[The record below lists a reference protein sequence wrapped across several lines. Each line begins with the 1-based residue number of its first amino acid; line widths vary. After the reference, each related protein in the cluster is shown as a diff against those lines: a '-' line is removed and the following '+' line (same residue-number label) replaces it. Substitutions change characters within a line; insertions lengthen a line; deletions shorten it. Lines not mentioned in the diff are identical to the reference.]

1 MASTPARRDQGKSE
15 RLDNTVHMSRKGD
28 IEPLSVEDA
37 LKLKEGY
44 VRRVFPGEYLQ
55 ASVRDVMRD
64 AAAGKARARTAL
76 KLLLANEYD
85 KGK

>member
-1 MASTPARRDQGKSE
+1 MGS
-15 RLDNTVHMSRKGD
+15 VSRKRE
-28 IEPLSVEDA
+28 IEALSVEEA

-64 AAAGKARARTAL
+64 AATGNPKARTAL

-85 KGK
+85 KRK